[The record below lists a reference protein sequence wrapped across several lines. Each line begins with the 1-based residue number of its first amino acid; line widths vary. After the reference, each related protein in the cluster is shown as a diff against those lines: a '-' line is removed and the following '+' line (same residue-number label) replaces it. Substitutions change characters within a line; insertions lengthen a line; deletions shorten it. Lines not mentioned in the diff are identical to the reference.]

1 MKLAMNNIN
10 SRITEEK
17 KISELENRKMDI
29 IQSEQWRKQTERE
42 KMNITSHTSETITKD
57 LTFLYVSQKKRRKRA

>member
-29 IQSEQWRKQTERE
+29 IQSEQWRKQTEGE